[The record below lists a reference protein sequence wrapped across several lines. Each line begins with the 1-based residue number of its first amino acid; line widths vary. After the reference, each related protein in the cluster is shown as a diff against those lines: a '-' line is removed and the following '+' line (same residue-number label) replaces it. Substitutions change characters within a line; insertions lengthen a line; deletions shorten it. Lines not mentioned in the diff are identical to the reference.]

1 MAQLDLNSIYQYY
14 ITQGATPTEAAQYT
28 VYYIPY
34 GQKKSFTGI
43 STPKFKTSSQFES
56 EYAPNYTK
64 FKTISTTPSSA
75 KPKTTE
81 FWKAVIDKV
90 DSGGTY
96 LDLQQIAY
104 GDLGAAYA
112 DENNLYDN
120 NGYVNTSA
128 ILSSASKVLNE
139 KTSVLKAKAK
149 QDKSL
154 DFYASSIGAPSTK
167 AKYGLVADKAN
178 NIVVFKPAADIY
190 AKATTDFKAK
200 LKAAKVDPTKAA
212 QYYKEFDTA
221 IKSGL
226 EQAITKSNR
235 NPFVD
240 AAISKAGK

>member
-1 MAQLDLNSIYQYY
+1 MAQLDLQSIYDYY
-14 ITQGATPTEAAQYT
+14 ISQGATPTEARQYT

-34 GQKKSFTGI
+34 GQKKNFTGI
-43 STPKFKTSSQFES
+43 STPKFKTQKQFES

-64 FKTISTTPSSA
+64 FKASTEP
-75 KPKTTE
+75 
-81 FWKAVIDKV
+81 FWKQVVDTVDK
-90 DSGGTY
+90 GGTY
-96 LDLQQIAY
+96 LDLQKIVYSSDGKDYASN
-104 GDLGAAYA
+104 LGLLPQELLTNA
-112 DENNLYDN
+112 
-120 NGYVNTSA
+120 GK
-128 ILSSASKVLNE
+128 ILNE
-139 KTSVLKAKAK
+139 KTAVTNAKSK

-167 AKYGLVADKAN
+167 ATYGLIADKAK
-178 NIVVFKPAADIY
+178 NIIVFKPAADIY
-190 AKATTDFKAK
+190 AKATADFKTK
-200 LKAAKVDPTKAA
+200 LKAANVDPTKAA

>member
-14 ITQGATPTEAAQYT
+14 IDQGATPTEAAQYT

-43 STPKFKTSSQFES
+43 NTQKFKTSGQFES

-64 FKTISTTPSSA
+64 FKASTEP
-75 KPKTTE
+75 
-81 FWKAVIDKV
+81 FWKQVVDTVDK
-90 DSGGTY
+90 GGTY
-96 LDLQQIAY
+96 LDLQKIVYSSDGKDYASN
-104 GDLGAAYA
+104 LGLLPQELLTNA
-112 DENNLYDN
+112 
-120 NGYVNTSA
+120 GK
-128 ILSSASKVLNE
+128 ILNE
-139 KTSVLKAKAK
+139 KTAVIKAKAK

-190 AKATTDFKAK
+190 AKATADFRTK
-200 LKAAKVDPTKAA
+200 LRAAKVDPTKAA
-212 QYYKEFDTA
+212 DYIKQFDTA

-226 EQAITKSNR
+226 EQAIAKSNR

>member
-14 ITQGATPTEAAQYT
+14 IDQGATPTEAAQYT

-43 STPKFKTSSQFES
+43 STPKFKTSGQFES

-64 FKTISTTPSSA
+64 FKTISQTANSA

-81 FWKAVIDKV
+81 FWKAVIAKV
-90 DSGGTY
+90 DAGGTY
-96 LDLQQIAY
+96 LDLQELAY
-104 GDLGAAYA
+104 GDLGEAYA
-112 DENNLYDN
+112 DENNLIK
-120 NGYVNTSA
+120 NGYVDTA
-128 ILSSASKVLNE
+128 TVLSSASKVLNE
-139 KTSVLKAKAK
+139 KTAVLKAKAK

-167 AKYGLVADKAN
+167 LKYGLVADKAN

-190 AKATTDFKAK
+190 TKATKDFKTK
-200 LKAAKVDPTKAA
+200 VMAAKVEPTLAKKYYDQFDAA
-212 QYYKEFDTA
+212 L
-221 IKSGL
+221 KSGL

-235 NPFVD
+235 SPFTD
-240 AAISKAGK
+240 AAISRAGK

>member
-14 ITQGATPTEAAQYT
+14 IDQGASPTEAAQYT

-43 STPKFKTSSQFES
+43 DTQKFKTSSQLES

-64 FKTISTTPSSA
+64 FKAYTNSA

-81 FWKAVIDKV
+81 FWKTVIDKV
-90 DSGGTY
+90 DKGATY
-96 LDLQQIAY
+96 LDLQELAY

-112 DENNLYDN
+112 DENNLYTND
-120 NGYVNTSA
+120 GYVNTSA
-128 ILSSASKVLNE
+128 ILSAAGKVLNE
-139 KTSVLKAKAK
+139 KTAVIKAKAK

-190 AKATTDFKAK
+190 TKATADFKTK